1 MAPSLKKNAM
11 GGGYDRSWVLSAA
24 IGEYK
29 IGVVSAEEGDM
40 CRALFR
46 LHVWHICAVCFAYVK
61 LKPLQEIHMPFDKK
75 INTLLAS

>member
-1 MAPSLKKNAM
+1 
-11 GGGYDRSWVLSAA
+11 
-24 IGEYK
+24 
-29 IGVVSAEEGDM
+29 VVSAEEGDM
-40 CRALFR
+40 CRELFR